1 MSRKRLKVKFSE
13 TPVVDAASEASP
25 SSLETPVPSSRW
37 ANWWIRFFWT
47 FVMLGLF
54 IGIVLSGHA
63 FVMAAVMIIVTM
75 VYREIILIGL
85 LPIKEL
91 KVLPWFRSIHW
102 FFYFVTLYFLY
113 IGTLIHYFQPSAFV
127 GRFLMLFVT
136 HHEMLSFLLYMGGF
150 VAFVMNLKKGFYRFQ
165 FYQYV
170 ISVVNY

>member
-1 MSRKRLKVKFSE
+1 M
-13 TPVVDAASEASP
+13 
-25 SSLETPVPSSRW
+25 
-37 ANWWIRFFWT
+37 I
-47 FVMLGLF
+47 GLF

-113 IGTLIHYFQPSAFV
+113 IGTLIHYFQPSVFV
-127 GRFLMLFVT
+127 GKFLMPFVT

-165 FYQYV
+165 FYQ
-170 ISVVNY
+170 